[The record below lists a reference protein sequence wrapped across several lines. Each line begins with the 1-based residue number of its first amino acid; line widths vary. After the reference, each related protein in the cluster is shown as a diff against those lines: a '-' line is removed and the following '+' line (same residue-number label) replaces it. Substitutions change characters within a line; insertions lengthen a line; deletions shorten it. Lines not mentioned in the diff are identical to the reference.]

1 MVDHISNKNLKIS
14 SLRNLNEIIVG
25 QLNIDSIRNR
35 FDFPASP
42 GKENIDMHMVL
53 KTKFVKS
60 LPVRQFLMNGYSASF
75 RFEMMMEMGEV
86 LHIRQD
92 IPPKLLSMNQDINR
106 DIEGFF
112 IEIDLLNKKKRF
124 IL

>member
-1 MVDHISNKNLKIS
+1 
-14 SLRNLNEIIVG
+14 
-25 QLNIDSIRNR
+25 
-35 FDFPASP
+35 
-42 GKENIDMHMVL
+42 MVL

-92 IPPKLLSMNQDINR
+92 IPPKLLSMNQDMNR
-106 DIEGFF
+106 DIERFF
-112 IEIDLLNKKKRF
+112 IEIDLLNKKKCF